1 MSKSK
6 KQLVKKEIQ
15 STEVTQVETLQ
26 IKVHYYRLLDSD
38 LEAKK
43 KKGPPPP
50 ISRLTYGRS
59 QWRLCPKGGVTVALA
74 VNEDDVI
81 RHEAIARCSMAD
93 NFNRKVG
100 RKIAV
105 GRLLK
110 KMLTEMEARENE
122 EIQKANPVGRF

>member
-59 QWRLCPKGGVTVALA
+59 QWRLCPKGGVTVAAA
-74 VNEDDVI
+74 VNNDGVV
-81 RHEAIARCSMAD
+81 RYVGTAFCSMAD

-100 RKIAV
+100 RLIAT